1 VPEIFGQLFGIAV
14 FASLIRAFVPLFL
27 ATLGGLFNERSGI
40 VNIGIDGMMIF
51 GTWFGAWG
59 SLRYGAVAGLLI
71 ATLSGMLVALIHAV
85 ATVTFRVD
93 QIVSGVAIN
102 ILALGVPRFLSIVA
116 FGEGQETQ
124 SPAVPSLPTF
134 SVPGLGTIS
143 PVVPLTILL
152 GIAAWWVL
160 NRTVLGLRLRSAGEN
175 PRAAESLGV
184 RVISMRYAGVLI
196 SGAFAGLAGGYL
208 SVELVGQYT
217 EGMNQGRGFIALA
230 ALILGN
236 WSVIGVAFSCLLF
249 GWTEALTVYLRVD
262 WINNAFI
269 ASLPYIVTLV
279 VLALFSRRVRPP
291 KAVGQAYEAGS
302 PV

>member
-1 VPEIFGQLFGIAV
+1 VPDILVQLFGVATIAS
-14 FASLIRAFVPLFL
+14 AIRAFVPLYL
-27 ATLGGLFNERSGI
+27 ATLGGVFNERSGI

-59 SLRYGAVAGLLI
+59 AFKWGPVVGLLLAVA
-71 ATLSGMLVALIHAV
+71 SGVAVASIHAM

-93 QIVSGVAIN
+93 HIVSGVAIN
-102 ILALGVPRFLSIVA
+102 ILAIGVPRFLSIVA
-116 FGEGQETQ
+116 YQGQGTQ
-124 SPAVPSLPTF
+124 SPQVEQLPTF
-134 SVPGLGTIS
+134 EIPGLGELS
-143 PVVPLTILL
+143 PLVPVTVLL
-152 GIAAWWVL
+152 GFGAWFVL
-160 NRTVLGLRLRSAGEN
+160 SRTVFGLRLRSAGEN

-184 RVISMRYAGVLI
+184 RVKGMRWAGVLI
-196 SGAFAGLAGGYL
+196 SGGFAGLAGGYL
-208 SVELVGQYT
+208 SIELVGLYR

-236 WSVIGVAFSCLLF
+236 WSPIGAVFSCLLF
-249 GWTEALTVYLRVD
+249 AWTEALTVFLRIE

-269 ASLPYIVTLV
+269 QSLPYIVTLV
-279 VLALFSRRVRPP
+279 VLALFFRRVRPP

>member
-1 VPEIFGQLFGIAV
+1 VPDILVQLFGVATIA
-14 FASLIRAFVPLFL
+14 ATIRAFVPLYL
-27 ATLGGLFNERSGI
+27 ATLGGVFNERSGI

-59 SLRYGAVAGLLI
+59 AYKWGPVVGLLLAVA
-71 ATLSGMLVALIHAV
+71 SGVAV
-85 ATVTFRVD
+85 AALHAMATITFRVD
-93 QIVSGVAIN
+93 HIVSGVAIN
-102 ILALGVPRFLSIVA
+102 ILAIGIPGFLSIVA
-116 FGEGQETQ
+116 YGQRTQ
-124 SPAVPSLPTF
+124 SPQVSQLPKID
-134 SVPGLGTIS
+134 VPGLGEIS

-152 GIAAWWVL
+152 GVGAWFVL
-160 NRTVLGLRLRSAGEN
+160 SRTVFGLRLRSAGEN

-184 RVISMRYAGVLI
+184 RVKGMRWAGVLI
-196 SGAFAGLAGGYL
+196 SGGFAGLAGGYL
-208 SVELVGQYT
+208 SIELVGLYR

-236 WSVIGVAFSCLLF
+236 WSPIGAAFSCLLF
-249 GWTEALTVYLRVD
+249 AWTEALTVFLRVD

-269 ASLPYIVTLV
+269 QSLPYIATLV

>member
-1 VPEIFGQLFGIAV
+1 VPEILVQLFGVATIA
-14 FASLIRAFVPLFL
+14 ATIRAFVPLYL
-27 ATLGGLFNERSGI
+27 ATLGGVFNERSGI

-59 SLRYGAVAGLLI
+59 ALQWGPVAGLLTAI
-71 ATLSGMLVALIHAV
+71 AAGVAAAALHGM
-85 ATVTFRVD
+85 ATITFRVD
-93 QIVSGVAIN
+93 HIVSGVAIN
-102 ILALGVPRFLSIVA
+102 ILAIGIPRFLSIVVYD
-116 FGEGQETQ
+116 QPTQ
-124 SPAVPSLPTF
+124 SPQVPQLPKF
-134 SVPGLGTIS
+134 EVPGPGEMSLL
-143 PVVPLTILL
+143 VPLTILL
-152 GIAAWWVL
+152 GVAAWFVL
-160 NRTVLGLRLRSAGEN
+160 NRTVFGLRLRSAGEN

-184 RVISMRYAGVLI
+184 RVKGQRWAGVLI

-208 SVELVGQYT
+208 SIELVGLYR

-236 WSVIGVAFSCLLF
+236 WSPIGAAFACLLF
-249 GWTEALTVYLRVD
+249 AWTEALTVFLRVD

-269 ASLPYIVTLV
+269 QSLPYIVTLI
-279 VLALFSRRVRPP
+279 VLALFFRRVRPP

>member
-1 VPEIFGQLFGIAV
+1 MPEIVGQLFGVAV
-14 FASLIRAFVPLFL
+14 IASLVRAFVPLFL

-59 SLRYGAVAGLLI
+59 SLRFGPVAGLLI
-71 ATLSGMLVALIHAV
+71 ATLSGTLVALIHAV

-116 FGEGQETQ
+116 FGEGQEAQ
-124 SPAVPSLPTF
+124 SPAVRSLPKIDL
-134 SVPGLGTIS
+134 PGLGEIS
-143 PVVPLTILL
+143 PVVPLTIVL
-152 GIAAWWVL
+152 GVVAWWVF

-184 RVISMRYAGVLI
+184 RVVTMRYAGVLI

-236 WSVIGVAFSCLLF
+236 WLVTGVAFSCLLF
-249 GWTEALTVYLRVD
+249 AWTEALTVYLRVD

-279 VLALFSRRVRPP
+279 VLAVFSRRVRPP

>member
-1 VPEIFGQLFGIAV
+1 MPEIFDQLFGLAV
-14 FASLIRAFVPLFL
+14 IASLVRAFVPLFL

-59 SLRYGAVAGLLI
+59 SLRYGALAGLLI
-71 ATLSGMLVALIHAV
+71 ATLSGTLVALIHAV

-124 SPAVPSLPTF
+124 SPAVPSLPKIDL
-134 SVPGLGTIS
+134 PGLGEIS
-143 PVVPLTILL
+143 PVVPLTLVL
-152 GIAAWWVL
+152 GVAAWWVL

-184 RVISMRYAGVLI
+184 RVMNMRYVGVLV

>member
-1 VPEIFGQLFGIAV
+1 VPELLVQLFGLATIAS
-14 FASLIRAFVPLFL
+14 AIRAFVPLYL
-27 ATLGGLFNERSGI
+27 ATLGGVFNERSGI

-59 SLRYGAVAGLLI
+59 ALQWGPVAGLLT
-71 ATLSGMLVALIHAV
+71 AEVAGTAVAAIHAV

-93 QIVSGVAIN
+93 HIVSGVAIN
-102 ILALGVPRFLSIVA
+102 ILAIGLPRFLSIVA
-116 FGEGQETQ
+116 YGQGTQ
-124 SPAVPSLPTF
+124 SPQVEQLPKIDI
-134 SVPGLGTIS
+134 PGLGEQS
-143 PVVPLTILL
+143 LLVPLTVVL
-152 GIAAWWVL
+152 GAGAWFVL
-160 NRTVLGLRLRSAGEN
+160 TRTVFGLRLRSAGEN

-184 RVISMRYAGVLI
+184 RVRGMRYAGVLI

-208 SVELVGQYT
+208 SIELVGLYR

-236 WSVIGVAFSCLLF
+236 WNPIGAALACLLF
-249 GWTEALTVYLRVD
+249 AWTEALTVFLRVD

-269 ASLPYIVTLV
+269 QSLPYIVTLV
-279 VLALFSRRVRPP
+279 VLAIFFRRVRPP

>member
-1 VPEIFGQLFGIAV
+1 VPDILVQLFGVATIAS
-14 FASLIRAFVPLFL
+14 AIRAFVPLYL
-27 ATLGGLFNERSGI
+27 ATLGGVFNERSGI

-59 SLRYGAVAGLLI
+59 AFKWGPVVGLLLAVA
-71 ATLSGMLVALIHAV
+71 SGVAVASIHAM

-93 QIVSGVAIN
+93 HIVSGVAIN
-102 ILALGVPRFLSIVA
+102 ILAIGVPRFLSIVA
-116 FGEGQETQ
+116 YQGQGTQ
-124 SPAVPSLPTF
+124 SPQVEQLPTF
-134 SVPGLGTIS
+134 EIPGLGELS
-143 PVVPLTILL
+143 PLVPVTVLL
-152 GIAAWWVL
+152 GFGAWFVL
-160 NRTVLGLRLRSAGEN
+160 SRTVFGLRLRSAGEN

-184 RVISMRYAGVLI
+184 RVKGMRWAGVLI
-196 SGAFAGLAGGYL
+196 SGGFAGLAGGYL
-208 SVELVGQYT
+208 SIELVGLYR

-236 WSVIGVAFSCLLF
+236 WSPIGAVFSCLLF
-249 GWTEALTVYLRVD
+249 AWTEALTVFLRVD

-269 ASLPYIVTLV
+269 SSLPYIVTLI
-279 VLALFSRRVRPP
+279 VLAVFFRRVRPP

>member
-1 VPEIFGQLFGIAV
+1 VPEILVQLFGLATIAS
-14 FASLIRAFVPLFL
+14 AIRAFVPLYL
-27 ATLGGLFNERSGI
+27 ATLGGVFNERSGV

-59 SLRYGAVAGLLI
+59 ALQWGPVAGLLT
-71 ATLSGMLVALIHAV
+71 AVVAGVAVAAIHAV

-93 QIVSGVAIN
+93 HIVSGVAIN
-102 ILALGVPRFLSIVA
+102 ILAIGMPRFLSIVA
-116 FGEGQETQ
+116 YGQGTQ
-124 SPAVPSLPTF
+124 SPQVRQLPKIDL
-134 SVPGLGTIS
+134 PGLGEQSILV
-143 PVVPLTILL
+143 PVTILL
-152 GIAAWWVL
+152 GAAAWFVL
-160 NRTVLGLRLRSAGEN
+160 NRTVFGLRLRSAGEN
-175 PRAAESLGV
+175 PRAAGSLGV
-184 RVISMRYAGVLI
+184 RVRGMRYGGVLI

-208 SVELVGQYT
+208 SIELVGLYR

-236 WSVIGVAFSCLLF
+236 WSPIGAAFACLLF
-249 GWTEALTVYLRVD
+249 AWTEALTVFLRVD

-269 ASLPYIVTLV
+269 QSLPYIVTLI
-279 VLALFSRRVRPP
+279 VLAIFFRRVRPP

>member
-1 VPEIFGQLFGIAV
+1 VPEIVGQLFGVAV
-14 FASLIRAFVPLFL
+14 IASLIRAFVPLFL

-59 SLRYGAVAGLLI
+59 SLRYGPLAGLLI
-71 ATLSGMLVALIHAV
+71 ATLSGTLVALIHAV

-116 FGEGQETQ
+116 FGEGQEAQ
-124 SPAVPSLPTF
+124 SPAVRSLPKIDL
-134 SVPGLGTIS
+134 PGLGEIS
-143 PVVPLTILL
+143 PVVPLTVVL
-152 GIAAWWVL
+152 GVAAWWVL

-184 RVISMRYAGVLI
+184 RVISMRYTGVLI

-236 WSVIGVAFSCLLF
+236 WSVIGVTFSCLLF
-249 GWTEALTVYLRVD
+249 AWTEALTVYLRVD

>member
-1 VPEIFGQLFGIAV
+1 VPEILLQLLGFATIAS
-14 FASLIRAFVPLFL
+14 AIRAFVPLYL
-27 ATLGGLFNERSGI
+27 ATLGGVFNERSGV

-59 SLRYGAVAGLLI
+59 ALQWGPAAGLLVAVI
-71 ATLSGMLVALIHAV
+71 AGTLVALIHAV

-93 QIVSGVAIN
+93 HIVSGVAIN
-102 ILALGVPRFLSIVA
+102 ILAIGLPRFLSIVA
-116 FGEGQETQ
+116 YGQGTQ
-124 SPAVPSLPTF
+124 SPQVDQLPTF
-134 SVPGLGTIS
+134 NLPRLGAIS
-143 PVVPLTILL
+143 PIVPLTLVL
-152 GIAAWWVL
+152 GVAAWFVL
-160 NRTVLGLRLRSAGEN
+160 SRTVFGLRLRSAGEN

-184 RVISMRYAGVLI
+184 RVVRMRYAGVLI

-208 SVELVGQYT
+208 SIELVGLYR

-236 WSVIGVAFSCLLF
+236 WSPIGIVFSCLLF
-249 GWTEALTVYLRVD
+249 AWTEALTVFLRVS

-269 ASLPYIVTLV
+269 SSLPYIVTLV
-279 VLALFSRRVRPP
+279 VLAVFFRRVRPP

>member
-1 VPEIFGQLFGIAV
+1 MPEILVQLFGLATIAS
-14 FASLIRAFVPLFL
+14 AIRAFVPLYL
-27 ATLGGLFNERSGI
+27 ATLGGVFNERSGI

-59 SLRYGAVAGLLI
+59 AFKWGPVAGLLL
-71 ATLSGMLVALIHAV
+71 AVAAGVAVAAIHAM

-93 QIVSGVAIN
+93 HIVSGVAIN
-102 ILALGVPRFLSIVA
+102 ILAIGIPRFLSIVA
-116 FGEGQETQ
+116 YDQPTQ
-124 SPAVPSLPTF
+124 SPQVEQLPSF
-134 SVPGLGTIS
+134 QVPGLGEMS
-143 PVVPLTILL
+143 PVVPLTVLL
-152 GIAAWWVL
+152 GIGAWYVL
-160 NRTVLGLRLRSAGEN
+160 TRTVFGLRLRSAGEN

-184 RVISMRYAGVLI
+184 RVKGMRWAGVLI
-196 SGAFAGLAGGYL
+196 SGGFAGLAGGYL
-208 SVELVGQYT
+208 SIELVGLYR

-236 WSVIGVAFSCLLF
+236 WSPIGAALSCLLF
-249 GWTEALTVYLRVD
+249 AWTEALTVFLRVS

-269 ASLPYIVTLV
+269 ASLPYIVTLI
-279 VLALFSRRVRPP
+279 VLALFFRRVRPP

>member
-1 VPEIFGQLFGIAV
+1 VPEIVGQLFGVAV
-14 FASLIRAFVPLFL
+14 IASLVRAFVPLFL

-59 SLRYGAVAGLLI
+59 SLRFGPVAGLLI
-71 ATLSGMLVALIHAV
+71 ATLSGTLVALIHAV

-116 FGEGQETQ
+116 FGEGQEAQ
-124 SPAVPSLPTF
+124 SPAVRSLPKIDL
-134 SVPGLGTIS
+134 PGLGEIS
-143 PVVPLTILL
+143 PVVPLTIVL
-152 GIAAWWVL
+152 GVVAWWVF

-184 RVISMRYAGVLI
+184 RVVTMRYAGVLI

-236 WSVIGVAFSCLLF
+236 WLVTGVAFSCLLF
-249 GWTEALTVYLRVD
+249 AWTEALTVYLRVD

-279 VLALFSRRVRPP
+279 VLAVFSRRVRPP

>member
-1 VPEIFGQLFGIAV
+1 VPEILVQLFGLATIAS
-14 FASLIRAFVPLFL
+14 AIRAFVPLYL
-27 ATLGGLFNERSGI
+27 ATLGGVFNERSGI

-59 SLRYGAVAGLLI
+59 ALQWGPIAGLLT
-71 ATLSGMLVALIHAV
+71 AVAAGVAVAALHAL

-93 QIVSGVAIN
+93 HIVSGVAIN
-102 ILALGVPRFLSIVA
+102 ILAIGLPRFLSIVA
-116 FGEGQETQ
+116 YDQGTQ
-124 SPAVPSLPTF
+124 SPQVPQLPKVD
-134 SVPGLGTIS
+134 VPGLGEMS
-143 PVVPLTILL
+143 LLVPLTVVL
-152 GIAAWWVL
+152 GVAAWFVL

-175 PRAAESLGV
+175 PRAAETLGV
-184 RVISMRYAGVLI
+184 RVKGMRWAGVLI
-196 SGAFAGLAGGYL
+196 SGGFAGLAGGYL
-208 SVELVGQYT
+208 SIELVGLYR

-236 WSVIGVAFSCLLF
+236 WSPIGAALSCLLF
-249 GWTEALTVYLRVD
+249 AWTEALTVFLRVD

-269 ASLPYIVTLV
+269 QSLPYIVTLI
-279 VLALFSRRVRPP
+279 VLALFFRRVRPP

>member
-1 VPEIFGQLFGIAV
+1 VPETLVQLFGLATIAS
-14 FASLIRAFVPLFL
+14 AIRTFVPLYL
-27 ATLGGLFNERSGI
+27 ATLGGVFNERSGI

-59 SLRYGAVAGLLI
+59 ALHWGPVAGLLLAI
-71 ATLSGMLVALIHAV
+71 AAGVVAAALHAL

-93 QIVSGVAIN
+93 HIVSGVAIN
-102 ILALGVPRFLSIVA
+102 ILALGLPRFLSIVA
-116 FGEGQETQ
+116 YGQGTQ
-124 SPAVPSLPTF
+124 SPQVRQLPKIDL
-134 SVPGLGTIS
+134 PGLGEQSIL
-143 PVVPLTILL
+143 VPLTILL
-152 GIAAWWVL
+152 GAAAWYVL
-160 NRTVLGLRLRSAGEN
+160 NRTVFGLRLRSAGEN

-184 RVISMRYAGVLI
+184 RVRGMRWAGVLI
-196 SGAFAGLAGGYL
+196 SGGFAGLAGGYL
-208 SVELVGQYT
+208 SIELVGLYR

-236 WSVIGVAFSCLLF
+236 WSPIGAALSCLLF
-249 GWTEALTVYLRVD
+249 AWTEALTVFLRVS

-269 ASLPYIVTLV
+269 DSLPYIVTLI
-279 VLALFSRRVRPP
+279 VLALFFRRVRPP

>member
-14 FASLIRAFVPLFL
+14 IASMIRYFVPLYL

-59 SLRYGAVAGLLI
+59 SLRYGPAVGLLL
-71 ATLSGMLVALIHAV
+71 AALSGTLVALIHAV

-102 ILALGVPRFLSIVA
+102 ILALGVPRFLSIIA
-116 FGEGQETQ
+116 YGEGREAQ
-124 SPAVPSLPTF
+124 SPSVRSLPKIDL
-134 SVPGLGTIS
+134 PRLGEIS
-143 PVVPLTILL
+143 PVVPLTIVL
-152 GIAAWWVL
+152 GVAAWWVL

-184 RVISMRYAGVLI
+184 RVLNMRYAGVLI

-236 WSVIGVAFSCLLF
+236 WSAIGVVFSCLLF
-249 GWTEALTVYLRVD
+249 GWTQALSVYLRVD
-262 WINNAFI
+262 WIDDAFI

>member
-1 VPEIFGQLFGIAV
+1 MPEIFGQLFGIAV
-14 FASLIRAFVPLFL
+14 IASLIRAFVPLFL

-59 SLRYGAVAGLLI
+59 SLRYGPAAGLLI
-71 ATLSGMLVALIHAV
+71 ATLSGVLVAAIHAV

-116 FGEGQETQ
+116 FGEGQEAQ
-124 SPAVPSLPTF
+124 SPAVRSLPKIDL
-134 SVPGLGTIS
+134 PGLGEIS
-143 PVVPLTILL
+143 PVVPLTIVL
-152 GIAAWWVL
+152 GVAAWWVF

-249 GWTEALTVYLRVD
+249 AWTEALTVYLRVD

-269 ASLPYIVTLV
+269 ASLPYIVTLL
-279 VLALFSRRVRPP
+279 VLAVFSRRVRPP

>member
-1 VPEIFGQLFGIAV
+1 MPEIVGQLFGIAV
-14 FASLIRAFVPLFL
+14 IASLIRAFVPLFL

-59 SLRYGAVAGLLI
+59 SLRYGPVAGLLV
-71 ATLSGMLVALIHAV
+71 ATLSGILVAAIHAV

-102 ILALGVPRFLSIVA
+102 ILALGVPRFLSIIA
-116 FGEGQETQ
+116 FEEGQEAQ
-124 SPAVPSLPTF
+124 SPAVRSLPKIDL
-134 SVPGLGTIS
+134 PGLGEIS
-143 PVVPLTILL
+143 PVVPLTIAL
-152 GIAAWWVL
+152 GVGAWWVL

-184 RVISMRYAGVLI
+184 RVVSMRYAGVLI

-236 WSVIGVAFSCLLF
+236 WSVIGVTFSCLLF
-249 GWTEALTVYLRVD
+249 AWTEALTVYLRVD

-279 VLALFSRRVRPP
+279 VLAVFSRRVRPP

>member
-1 VPEIFGQLFGIAV
+1 MPEIVGQLFGVAV
-14 FASLIRAFVPLFL
+14 IASLIRAFVPLYL

-59 SLRYGAVAGLLI
+59 SLRYGPLAGLMI
-71 ATLSGMLVALIHAV
+71 ATLSGTLVALIHAV

-102 ILALGVPRFLSIVA
+102 ILALGLPRFLSIVA

-124 SPAVPSLPTF
+124 SPAVPSLP
-134 SVPGLGTIS
+134 SIDVPKLGAIS
-143 PVVPLTILL
+143 PVVILTIAL
-152 GIAAWWVL
+152 GMAAWWVL

-184 RVISMRYAGVLI
+184 RVVSMRYAGVLI

-208 SVELVGQYT
+208 SIELVGQYT

-236 WSVIGVAFSCLLF
+236 WSPIGVAFSCLLF
-249 GWTEALTVYLRVD
+249 AWTEALTVFLRVD

>member
-1 VPEIFGQLFGIAV
+1 MPELLVQLFGLATIAS
-14 FASLIRAFVPLFL
+14 AIRAFVPLYL
-27 ATLGGLFNERSGI
+27 ATLGGVFNERSGI

-59 SLRYGAVAGLLI
+59 ALQWGPVAGLLT
-71 ATLSGMLVALIHAV
+71 AVVAGTAVAAIHAV

-93 QIVSGVAIN
+93 HIVSGVAIN
-102 ILALGVPRFLSIVA
+102 ILAIGLPRFLSIVA
-116 FGEGQETQ
+116 YGQGTQ
-124 SPAVPSLPTF
+124 SPQVEQLPKIDI
-134 SVPGLGTIS
+134 PGLGEQS
-143 PVVPLTILL
+143 LLVPLTVVL
-152 GIAAWWVL
+152 GAGAWFVL
-160 NRTVLGLRLRSAGEN
+160 TRTVFGLRLRSAGEN

-184 RVISMRYAGVLI
+184 RVRGMRYAGVLI

-208 SVELVGQYT
+208 SIELVGLYR

-236 WSVIGVAFSCLLF
+236 WSPIGAALSCLLF
-249 GWTEALTVYLRVD
+249 AWTEALTVFLRVS

-269 ASLPYIVTLV
+269 QSLPYIVTLV
-279 VLALFSRRVRPP
+279 VLAIFFRRVRPP

>member
-1 VPEIFGQLFGIAV
+1 VPEILVQLFGLATIAS
-14 FASLIRAFVPLFL
+14 AIRAFVPLYL
-27 ATLGGLFNERSGI
+27 ATLGGVFNERSGI

-59 SLRYGAVAGLLI
+59 ALHWGPVAGLLLAI
-71 ATLSGMLVALIHAV
+71 AAGVAAAALHAL

-93 QIVSGVAIN
+93 HIVSGVAIN
-102 ILALGVPRFLSIVA
+102 ILALGLPRFLSIVA
-116 FGEGQETQ
+116 YGQGTQ
-124 SPAVPSLPTF
+124 SPQVGQLPKIDL
-134 SVPGLGTIS
+134 PGLGEQSIL
-143 PVVPLTILL
+143 VPLTILL
-152 GIAAWWVL
+152 GAAAWYVL
-160 NRTVLGLRLRSAGEN
+160 NRTVFGLRLRSAGEN

-184 RVISMRYAGVLI
+184 RVRGMRWAGVLI
-196 SGAFAGLAGGYL
+196 SGGFAGLAGGYL
-208 SVELVGQYT
+208 SIELVGLYR

-236 WSVIGVAFSCLLF
+236 WSPIGAALSCLLF
-249 GWTEALTVYLRVD
+249 AWTEALTVFLRVS

-269 ASLPYIVTLV
+269 QSLPYIVTLI
-279 VLALFSRRVRPP
+279 VLALFFRRVRPP

>member
-1 VPEIFGQLFGIAV
+1 VPDILVQLFGVATIAS
-14 FASLIRAFVPLFL
+14 AIRAFVPLYL
-27 ATLGGLFNERSGI
+27 ATLGGVFNERSGI

-59 SLRYGAVAGLLI
+59 AFKWGPVVGLLLAVA
-71 ATLSGMLVALIHAV
+71 SGVAVASIHAM

-93 QIVSGVAIN
+93 HIVSGVAIN
-102 ILALGVPRFLSIVA
+102 ILAIGVPRFLSIVA
-116 FGEGQETQ
+116 YQGQGTQ
-124 SPAVPSLPTF
+124 SPQVEQLPTF
-134 SVPGLGTIS
+134 EIPGLGELS
-143 PVVPLTILL
+143 PLVPVTVLL
-152 GIAAWWVL
+152 GFGAWFVL
-160 NRTVLGLRLRSAGEN
+160 SRTVFGLRLRSAGEN

-184 RVISMRYAGVLI
+184 RVKGMRWAGVLI
-196 SGAFAGLAGGYL
+196 SGGFAGLAGGYL
-208 SVELVGQYT
+208 SIELVGLYR

-236 WSVIGVAFSCLLF
+236 WSPIGAVFSCLLF
-249 GWTEALTVYLRVD
+249 AWTEALTVFLRVD

-269 ASLPYIVTLV
+269 QSLPYIVTLI
-279 VLALFSRRVRPP
+279 VLALFFRRVRPP

>member
-1 VPEIFGQLFGIAV
+1 VPEILLQLFGFATIAS
-14 FASLIRAFVPLFL
+14 AIRAFVPLYL
-27 ATLGGLFNERSGI
+27 ATLGGVFNERSGV

-59 SLRYGAVAGLLI
+59 ALQWGPAAGLLVAVI
-71 ATLSGMLVALIHAV
+71 AGTLVALIHAV

-93 QIVSGVAIN
+93 HIVSGVAIN
-102 ILALGVPRFLSIVA
+102 ILAIGIPRFLSIVA
-116 FGEGQETQ
+116 YDQGTQ
-124 SPAVPSLPTF
+124 SPQVDQLPKFSLPR
-134 SVPGLGTIS
+134 LGDIS
-143 PVVPLTILL
+143 PIVPLTLVL
-152 GIAAWWVL
+152 GIAAWYVL
-160 NRTVLGLRLRSAGEN
+160 NRTVFGLRLRSAGEN

-184 RVISMRYAGVLI
+184 RVVGMRYAGVLI

-208 SVELVGQYT
+208 SIELVGLYR

-230 ALILGN
+230 AVILGN
-236 WSVIGVAFSCLLF
+236 WSPIGAALSCLLF
-249 GWTEALTVYLRVD
+249 AWTEALTVFLRVS

-269 ASLPYIVTLV
+269 SSLPYIVTLV
-279 VLALFSRRVRPP
+279 VLAVFFRRVRPP